1 MKQQPLAEGLPHT
14 GVAAQTTDNTAA
26 SSANSGTVK
35 IGKGS
40 DESCTINLTLTD
52 SHFTVISNTGDGS
65 SNVNTAPARPKKKV
79 APQNTVVNPKGNYGV
94 LQAFAVTF
102 TALCA
107 VMLTIGLV
115 KKNLIE
121 GRTK

>member
-1 MKQQPLAEGLPHT
+1 MKPKTFAEGLPQKDA
-14 GVAAQTTDNTAA
+14 AAQTTDNTAA
-26 SSANSGTVK
+26 SNGNSGTVR

-52 SHFTVISNTGDGS
+52 SHFTVISNTGEGN
-65 SNVNTAPARPKKKV
+65 SNVNTTSASPKKKA
-79 APQNTVVNPKGNYGV
+79 APQSRGGKTKGNYGV
-94 LQAFAVTF
+94 LQAFAVTL

-107 VMLTIGLV
+107 VMLTMRLV